1 MEILEAVHRRLSQL
15 EKRREP
21 WPEALREA
29 LRDVQQVVEQVAPGL
44 LSGVRLPTQDKL
56 LQDAKRL
63 RRGEVPEDAGYAFL
77 LHQAVRLIVWP
88 KEERD
93 GVQGEDWA
101 ERCPTCGGFPDVGYL
116 DAEGRRFHVCAF
128 CDTSFRALRLACPYC
143 GETHSES
150 LIYYE
155 EGPYRIHVC
164 RSCGERFVVQDLRLK
179 AELDLPRLRA
189 KAAWYALAEE
199 EDVEV

>member
-1 MEILEAVHRRLSQL
+1 MEILEAVHRRLGQL
-15 EKRREP
+15 ERRREP

-29 LRDVQQVVEQVAPGL
+29 LSAVQQVVEQVAPGL
-44 LSGVRLPTQDKL
+44 LSGVRLPPQDKL

-63 RRGEVPEDAGYAFL
+63 RRGEAPEDAAYTFW
-77 LHQAVRLIVWP
+77 LHQALRLIPWP
-88 KEERD
+88 EEGGDDLRKEE
-93 GVQGEDWA
+93 WA

-128 CDTSFRALRLACPYC
+128 CDTGFRALRLACPYC
-143 GETHSES
+143 KEDRAEH
-150 LIYYE
+150 LAYYE
-155 EGPYRIHVC
+155 EGPYRVYVC

-179 AELDLPRLRA
+179 AELDLPALRA
-189 KAAWYALAEE
+189 RAAWYALAEE

>member
-1 MEILEAVHRRLSQL
+1 VETLEAVHRRLSELQ
-15 EKRREP
+15 RCREP
-21 WPEALREA
+21 WPEALKEA
-29 LRDVQQVVEQVAPGL
+29 LLDVHQAVEQVAPGL

-63 RRGEVPEDAGYAFL
+63 RRGEVPEDPAYAFW
-77 LHQAVRLIVWP
+77 LHQALRLISWP
-88 KEERD
+88 EEGD
-93 GVQGEDWA
+93 GGLQGEDWA
-101 ERCPTCGGFPDVGYL
+101 ERCPACGGFPDVGYL

-143 GETHSES
+143 GEARADH
-150 LIYYE
+150 LVYYE
-155 EGPYRIHVC
+155 EGPYRVYVC

-179 AELDLPRLRA
+179 AELELPVLRA
-189 KAAWYALAEE
+189 RAAWYALAEE